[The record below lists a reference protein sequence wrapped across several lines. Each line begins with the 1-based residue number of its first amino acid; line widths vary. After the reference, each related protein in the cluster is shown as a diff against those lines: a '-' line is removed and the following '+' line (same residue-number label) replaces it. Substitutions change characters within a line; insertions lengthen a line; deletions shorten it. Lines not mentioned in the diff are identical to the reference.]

1 MLFKGILFF
10 HSTPCRSRPIQ
21 ASFVFRTQFKIFW
34 RKACDCLI
42 DCKVIYTVKVQ
53 KNMKSIARIL
63 HLPSVVQ
70 SDCYAATRIL
80 FVWKKNKNNDFI
92 QHLGTVT
99 SPLSQR
105 SGILEIIPWTQNV
118 YTLLY
123 QPGYKDESSSL
134 IYALVLTQTAHP
146 CSPADTEARTHFASR
161 G

>member
-1 MLFKGILFF
+1 MDEN
-10 HSTPCRSRPIQ
+10 RE
-21 ASFVFRTQFKIFW
+21 
-34 RKACDCLI
+34 ACDCLI

-70 SDCYAATRIL
+70 SDCYAANKNT
-80 FVWKKNKNNDFI
+80 FCMEKNKNNDFI

-105 SGILEIIPWTQNV
+105 SVILEIIPWTQNV
-118 YTLLY
+118 YALLY

-134 IYALVLTQTAHP
+134 IYALVLTQTVHP
-146 CSPADTEARTHFASR
+146 CSPADTEERTHFVFR